1 MAKKDEKGGPRNID
15 PKKRVAIAER
25 NENSGPQG
33 MRQAA
38 ITGRFLKISLRGK

>member
-1 MAKKDEKGGPRNID
+1 MAKNEEKGGKRNID
-15 PKKRVAIAER
+15 PKKRVEIADR
-25 NENSGPQG
+25 NENSGPKG